1 MQFSRLLRGFLIVQ
15 LFVVSDLVVALSL
28 SYQRSDRSEVDHRNQ
43 AEIEFIRNL
52 RIPMLDGVILQAN
65 LFIPTSRVP
74 DQPLPTVLFAN
85 SWTLNEYEYFIQAR
99 NLAKRG
105 YAVLSYATRGF
116 GGSGGKVSVAM
127 FTLEIRLFAPR
138 GVHISF
144 YIREVNVDCS

>member
-74 DQPLPTVLFAN
+74 DQPLPTVIFAN
-85 SWTLNEYEYFIQAR
+85 SWTLNE
-99 NLAKRG
+99 
-105 YAVLSYATRGF
+105 
-116 GGSGGKVSVAM
+116 
-127 FTLEIRLFAPR
+127 
-138 GVHISF
+138 
-144 YIREVNVDCS
+144 